1 MGNEETKRLNIGVIM
16 GNLDA
21 PHAFE
26 LAGGMTG
33 AAKDQNVNL
42 LFYPGMYAK
51 SYYETSM
58 LSQRVEYDYQNTV
71 IFDYIDKKDIDVL
84 IISMGTVKTFL
95 ENETEYEFLK
105 KFEGIPC
112 IILEDEMEGYPCITI
127 NNRSGLEEGI
137 RHLIVKHG
145 LTKIAFVSGSKVNF
159 DANERLQVYLDLM
172 KEYNLPVNDRM
183 IAYGEFT
190 EYTEELVGKLLDDNP
205 GLQAI
210 CFANDMMALGGYREC
225 KRRGLKV
232 GKDIAITGFDDYV
245 LAMSQDPPLTTVR
258 VSAMQ
263 LGTQA
268 VYQAIKLANG
278 EKIGN
283 IEIPSTLILRRSCG
297 CSDHDSYTD
306 MQVEHKG
313 KKNEISEYTERI
325 MLQITERGVNRIAY
339 EQIEEQVREFV
350 RLVLALTKGDSTV
363 EIGEQEL
370 LKPVQSILSGELI
383 EVISVDKMYVAL
395 DQFVKVVLKE
405 NKNAEIRLTIV
416 NALAITYGYIAKA
429 VTSKFHRSNTL
440 HKKNSWYGT
449 FITRDTMLYS
459 TDEREALYQ
468 VILKLQALQYKSAY
482 IYLFKS
488 PIANYNDGRWK
499 KPDSMF
505 LAAYFN
511 RKEAKAYEPQERPIM
526 SVGEGVE
533 KLRGSDE
540 RYTSVSFNLFSNEE
554 QYGVLVCELDIKAF
568 SFAYTISLQIGSA
581 LKFLE
586 LMRKQMKMQKQLET
600 SLDTISRKNDLLSQ
614 LSVSDELTK
623 LLNRRGLFERI
634 SDMMTEK
641 QGALA
646 AIVFIDM
653 DNLKGVNDTFG
664 HNEGDFA
671 LKSISDILK
680 KSFRQQD
687 AIGRIGGDE
696 FAAFAI
702 VDEPGLMH
710 GIRTKIEQLS
720 KELNETSGKP
730 YYVEMSVGIKEFI
743 CTRST
748 NLNELLKE
756 ADELLYDD
764 KKKKRKSCVKDI

>member
-1 MGNEETKRLNIGVIM
+1 MGNERKRLNIGVIM

-21 PHAFE
+21 PHAYE

-33 AAKDQNVNL
+33 AAKDMDVNL

-58 LSQRVEYDYQNTV
+58 LTQHVEYDYQNTV
-71 IFDYIDKKDIDVL
+71 IFDYIDKKDLDVL

-95 ENETEYEFLK
+95 ENETELEFLD
-105 KFEGIPC
+105 KFAGIPC
-112 IILEDEMEGYPCITI
+112 LILEDELQGYACITI
-127 NNRSGLEEGI
+127 NNRAGLEKEI
-137 RHLIVKHG
+137 RHLIVEHG
-145 LTKIAFVSGSKVNF
+145 LKKIAFVSGNKGNF
-159 DANERLQVYLDLM
+159 DATERLQVYLDLM
-172 KEYNLPVNDRM
+172 EEYHLPVTDQM

-190 EYTEELVGKLLDDNP
+190 EYTDEMVGRLIDDNP

-232 GKDIAITGFDDYV
+232 GKDIALTGFDDYV
-245 LAMSQDPPLTTVR
+245 LAMSQNPPLTTVR
-258 VSAMQ
+258 VSAIQ
-263 LGTQA
+263 LGSQA
-268 VYQAIKLANG
+268 VYQAIRLAHG
-278 EKIGN
+278 EQIEN
-283 IEIPSTLILRRSCG
+283 MEIPSTLIIRRSCG
-297 CSDHDSYTD
+297 CSDHEGYVD
-306 MQVEHKG
+306 MKVDHKG
-313 KKNEISEYTERI
+313 DEVAEYAERI
-325 MLQITERGVNRIAY
+325 TMQITEQGANQIAY
-339 EQIEEQVREFV
+339 EQIREQVTEFV
-350 RLVLALTKGDSTV
+350 RMVLKLTKGCADKTLR
-363 EIGEQEL
+363 EDDL
-370 LKPVQSILSGELI
+370 LVPIRNIMSGELS
-383 EVISVDKMYVAL
+383 EVIAADKMYIAL

-405 NKNAEIRLTIV
+405 NENPEVRLTIV
-416 NALAITYGYIAKA
+416 NALAITYGYIAKT
-429 VTSKFHRSNTL
+429 VTSNFHRTNTQ

-468 VILKLQALQYKSAY
+468 MILKLKALQYRSAY
-482 IYLFKS
+482 IYLFKA

-511 RKEAKAYEPQERPIM
+511 ADEAKAYEPQERPIL
-526 SVGEGVE
+526 SVGEGLE
-533 KLRGSDE
+533 KLRGGEE
-540 RYTSVSFNLFSNEE
+540 RYTAVSFNLFSNEE
-554 QYGVLVCELDIKAF
+554 QYGVLVCEIDIKGF

-623 LLNRRGLFERI
+623 LLNRRGLLERI
-634 SDMMTEK
+634 GDLMAEK
-641 QGALA
+641 QGMLA
-646 AIVFIDM
+646 ALVFIDM

-671 LKSISDILK
+671 LRSIADILRK
-680 KSFRQQD
+680 CFRPQD
-687 AIGRIGGDE
+687 PIGRMGGDE

-710 GIRTKIEQLS
+710 GIRTKINQLS
-720 KELNETSGKP
+720 DELNATSGKP
-730 YYVEMSVGIKEFI
+730 YYVEMSVGIKEFV
-743 CTRST
+743 CTRSL
-748 NLNELLKE
+748 NLNDVLKE
-756 ADELLYDD
+756 ADELLYED
-764 KKKKRKSCVKDI
+764 KKDKRKSCVKGI

>member
-1 MGNEETKRLNIGVIM
+1 MGKEEQKRLNVGVIM

-58 LSQRVEYDYQNTV
+58 LSHRVEYDYQNTV
-71 IFDYIDKKDIDVL
+71 IFDYIDKKDLDVL

-95 ENETEYEFLK
+95 ENETEYEFLQ

-112 IILEDEMEGYPCITI
+112 IILEDEMKGYPCITI
-127 NNRSGLEEGI
+127 NNRTGLEREI
-137 RHLIVKHG
+137 RHLIVDHG
-145 LTKIAFVSGSKVNF
+145 LQKIAFVSGNKGNF
-159 DANERLQVYLDLM
+159 DATERLQVYLNLM
-172 KEYNLPVNDRM
+172 EEYHLPVTDQM

-190 EYTEELVGKLLDDNP
+190 EYTDEMVGKLLDDNP

-225 KRRGLKV
+225 KRRGLKI
-232 GKDIAITGFDDYV
+232 GKDIALTGFDDYV
-245 LAMSQDPPLTTVR
+245 LAMSQNPPLTTVR

-268 VYQAIKLANG
+268 VYQAIRLANG
-278 EKIGN
+278 EMIGN
-283 IEIPSTLILRRSCG
+283 VEIPSTLIIRRSCG
-297 CSDHDSYTD
+297 CSDHEGYVD
-306 MQVEHKG
+306 MKVDHAGDEVA
-313 KKNEISEYTERI
+313 EYAERI
-325 MLQITERGVNRIAY
+325 TMQITERGANQIAY
-339 EQIEEQVREFV
+339 EQIKEQVTEFV
-350 RLVLALTKGDSTV
+350 RMVLTLTKG
-363 EIGEQEL
+363 EQGEPIKEDDILVPIRNIMSSEL
-370 LKPVQSILSGELI
+370 S
-383 EVISVDKMYVAL
+383 EVVAADKMYIAL
-395 DQFVKVVLKE
+395 DQFIKVVLKE
-405 NKNAEIRLTIV
+405 NDDPQVRLTIV
-416 NALAITYGYIAKA
+416 NALAITYGYVAKT
-429 VTSKFHRSNTL
+429 VTSNFHRTNTR

-468 VILKLQALQYKSAY
+468 MILKLQALQYKSAY
-482 IYLFKS
+482 IYLFQA

-511 RKEAKAYEPQERPIM
+511 RNEAKAYEPQERPIL
-526 SVGEGVE
+526 SVGEGLE
-533 KLRGSDE
+533 QLRGGNE
-540 RYTSVSFNLFSNEE
+540 RYTAVSFNLFSNEE
-554 QYGVLVCELDIKAF
+554 QYGVLVCEIDIKEF

-586 LMRKQMKMQKQLET
+586 LMRKQMKMQKQLEA

-634 SDMMTEK
+634 GDLMSEK
-641 QGALA
+641 QGMLA

-671 LKSISDILK
+671 LQSIADILRK
-680 KSFRQQD
+680 CFRPQD
-687 AIGRIGGDE
+687 PIGRIGGDE

-710 GIRTKIEQLS
+710 GIRTKIDQLT
-720 KELNETSGKP
+720 KKLNDTSGKP
-730 YYVEMSVGIKEFI
+730 YYVEMSVGIKEFV
-743 CTRST
+743 CTRSM
-748 NLNELLKE
+748 NLNEILKE
-756 ADELLYDD
+756 ADALLYDD
-764 KKKKRKSCVKDI
+764 KKKKRKSCVKGI